1 VKPNR
6 YKTIFGPIPSRR
18 FGTSLGIDLSPGK
31 KQCNY
36 DCLYCELAAAKPV
49 DTIENPPSVDEIV
62 IELKAALE
70 EHSDIDVITITAN
83 GEPTL
88 YPFLDELVDRINAIK
103 NGYKTLILT
112 NASTIHR
119 PEIQKTLARLD
130 TVKLSLDCVTPECF
144 KKLDRPV
151 KSVDLQSVVK
161 GIRNFRKIYNGEM
174 VLEILMV
181 KGINTSEEEVE
192 AFNRILP
199 TLSADRIDIGT
210 VDRPPAYPIEPLS
223 YAGLHQIAQKFDP
236 SLPIHIAGRHKAKEA
251 KGSFS
256 DEEILSTLQ
265 KRPLTM
271 DDIQTLFDEGSLKR
285 FQRLL
290 AERKIETRQLGEL
303 TFYGTDFSK
312 QKNKKIIPKSRNRK
326 TMK

>member
-1 VKPNR
+1 MTR

-18 FGTSLGIDLSPGK
+18 FGTSLGIDLSPGR

-49 DTIENPPSVDEIV
+49 ETIENPPSVEEV
-62 IELKAALE
+62 VTELKAALE
-70 EHSDIDVITITAN
+70 EHPDIDVITITAN

-88 YPFLDELVDRINAIK
+88 YPFLDELIDRIDAIK

-112 NASTIHR
+112 NASTIHLPHIR
-119 PEIQKTLARLD
+119 KTLAKLD

-144 KKLDRPV
+144 RKLDRPIR
-151 KSVDLQSVVK
+151 SVSLERIIE
-161 GIRNFRKIYNGEM
+161 GIRQFRKIYKGEM

-181 KGINTSEEEVE
+181 KGINTTDEEIE

-199 TLSADRIDIGT
+199 TLGADRIDIGT

-223 YAGLHQIAQKFDP
+223 YRELHAIARKLDP
-236 SLPIHIAGRHKAKEA
+236 SLPIHIASRHRAKEA
-251 KGSFS
+251 RGTFS
-256 DEEILSTLQ
+256 EEEILTTLR

-271 DDIQTLFDEGSLKR
+271 DDIETLFDEATIRRFEALLKKG
-285 FQRLL
+285 
-290 AERKIETRQLGEL
+290 KIETKQVGAL
-303 TFYGTDFSK
+303 TFYGTGFSE
-312 QKNKKIIPKSRNRK
+312 QKVKKSKKSS
-326 TMK
+326 

>member
-1 VKPNR
+1 MKPAKYR
-6 YKTIFGPIPSRR
+6 TIFGPIPSRR

-36 DCLYCELAAAKPV
+36 DCLYCELAASKPV
-49 DTIENPPSVDEIV
+49 DRIENPPSVDEIV
-62 IELKAALE
+62 TELTSALE
-70 EHSDIDVITITAN
+70 EHPDIDVITITAN

-88 YPFLDELVDRINAIK
+88 YPFLDELVDRIDAIK

-119 PEIQKTLARLD
+119 PEIQRTLAKLD

-151 KSVDLQSVVK
+151 ESVDLQAIVE
-161 GIRNFRKIYNGEM
+161 GIRNFRTIYNGEM

-181 KGINTSEEEVE
+181 KGINTADREIE

-199 TLSADRIDIGT
+199 TLGADRIDIGT

-223 YAGLHQIAQKFDP
+223 YAELHRIAQKFDP
-236 SLPIHIAGRHKAKEA
+236 SLPIHIASRHKAKEA

-256 DEEILSTLQ
+256 DEEIVSTLQ

-271 DDIQTLFDEGSLKR
+271 EDIETLFDEESLKR

-290 AERKIETRQLGEL
+290 AAKKIETKKVGAV

-312 QKNKKIIPKSRNRK
+312 QKVKNS
-326 TMK
+326 

>member
-1 VKPNR
+1 MTR

-49 DTIENPPSVDEIV
+49 ETIENPPGVDEIV
-62 IELKAALE
+62 TELKAALK
-70 EHSDIDVITITAN
+70 EHPDIDVITITAN

-88 YPFLDELVDRINAIK
+88 YPFLDELVDRIDAIK
-103 NGYKTLILT
+103 NGYRTLILT
-112 NASTIHR
+112 NASTIHLPR
-119 PEIQKTLARLD
+119 IQKTLAKLD

-144 KKLDRPV
+144 NKLDRPAR
-151 KSVDLQSVVK
+151 SVDLERIIE
-161 GIRNFRKIYNGEM
+161 GIRQFRKIYKGEM

-181 KGINTSEEEVE
+181 KGINTTDEEIE

-199 TLSADRIDIGT
+199 TLGADRIDIGT

-223 YAGLHQIAQKFDP
+223 YKELHAIAQKFDP
-236 SLPIHIAGRHKAKEA
+236 SLPIRIAGRHKAKEA
-251 KGSFS
+251 RGNFS
-256 DEEILSTLQ
+256 DDEILSTLR

-271 DDIQTLFDEGSLKR
+271 EDIETLFDDETTIRFRKLLDEG
-285 FQRLL
+285 
-290 AERKIETRQLGEL
+290 KIETKQAGTL
-303 TFYGTDFSK
+303 TFYGTAFSE
-312 QKNKKIIPKSRNRK
+312 QKTKKPKKSS
-326 TMK
+326 